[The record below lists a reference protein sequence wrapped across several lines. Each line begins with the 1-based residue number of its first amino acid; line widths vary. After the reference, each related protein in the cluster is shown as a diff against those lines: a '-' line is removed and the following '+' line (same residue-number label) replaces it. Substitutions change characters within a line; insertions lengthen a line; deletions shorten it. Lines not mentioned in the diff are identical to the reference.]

1 MQSMVK
7 QCQFNEYHTD
17 LTRDV
22 QESLLDLCSCQSIII
37 NNIAKH
43 TSITKDDFN
52 HHISDLNQTRREL
65 NTAYGH
71 SRLYRFEYALIS
83 DTTIR
88 SEDHLSHAFFLF
100 QIHAIVRILIEATEK
115 KEKKVVAKKKKRNFK
130 ELLTPNRSRVFV
142 ALKITVIIGVGS
154 VFVMVPRLV
163 EVFENGQW
171 ILIALCM
178 TQGDTVG
185 GAFTTMQMRL
195 FGTLLGKF
203 NKRYFLVHS
212 FLL

>member
-22 QESLLDLCSCQSIII
+22 RESLLDLCSCQSIII

-43 TSITKDDFN
+43 TSITKDQFTG
-52 HHISDLNQTRREL
+52 HISDLNQTRREL
-65 NTAYGH
+65 NTAYGN

-88 SEDHLSHAFFLF
+88 SEDHLGHAFFLF
-100 QIHAIVRILIEATEK
+100 QIHTIVRMLIEATAK
-115 KEKKVVAKKKKRNFK
+115 KVKKVVTKKKKTNFK
-130 ELLTPNRSRVFV
+130 ELLIPNWSRVFV
-142 ALKITVIIGVGS
+142 ALKTTVIIGIGS
-154 VFVMVPRLV
+154 IFVMVPPLV
-163 EVFENGQW
+163 VVFENGQW
-171 ILIALCM
+171 IFIALCM
-178 TQGDTVG
+178 TQGDSVG

-203 NKRYFLVHS
+203 NK
-212 FLL
+212 